1 MTFMPD
7 NITPAERPKFLTF
20 ICVLTFLS
28 AISGLWTQADSF
40 WSPGVAADRNR
51 QDIEKFQEGLEAQDN
66 PESIRMLEPFFNS
79 IYDQLTAENVRL
91 IAIIMLV
98 YESLTLFGAYLMWG
112 LQKRG
117 FYLYLA
123 GVAVAILGPIVLIGG
138 WLGGMT
144 AFGGAFFS
152 LIFALLYRSQLKYMV

>member
-1 MTFMPD
+1 MSD
-7 NITPAERPKFLTF
+7 NITPVERPKFLTF

-28 AISGLWTQADSF
+28 AISGLWTQADSL
-40 WSPGVAADRNR
+40 WSPGVAADRTR
-51 QDIEKFQEGLEAQDN
+51 QYFEKFQEGLEAQNNQD
-66 PESIRMLEPFFNS
+66 SAQMLEPFFDS
-79 IYDQLTAENVRL
+79 IYGQLTAKNIRL
-91 IAIIMLV
+91 SAVILLL

-152 LIFALLYRSQLKYMV
+152 LIFAVLYRSQLKYMV

>member
-1 MTFMPD
+1 MPD
-7 NITPAERPKFLTF
+7 NITPVERPRFLTV

-28 AISGLWTQADSF
+28 AISGLWTQADRL
-40 WSPGVAADRNR
+40 WSPGVVADQTR
-51 QDIEKFQEGLEAQDN
+51 QFFEQVQEGVEAQNND
-66 PESIRMLEPFFNS
+66 ESAEIMAKFFDT
-79 IYDQLTAENVRL
+79 IYDELSPDKIRL
-91 IAIIMLV
+91 SAIIMLI

-123 GVAVAILGPIVLIGG
+123 GIAVAIVGPIVLIGG

-152 LIFALLYRSQLKYMV
+152 LIFALLYRSQLKYMA

>member
-1 MTFMPD
+1 MSD
-7 NITPAERPKFLTF
+7 NISPVERPKFLTF

-28 AISGLWTQADSF
+28 AISGLWTQADRL
-40 WSPGVAADRNR
+40 WSPGVAADQNR
-51 QDIEKFQEGLEAQDN
+51 QFIEQMQEGVEAQNN
-66 PESIRMLEPFFNS
+66 PESTQVLEPFFDS
-79 IYDQLTAENVRL
+79 IYDQLTAENLRL
-91 IAIIMLV
+91 SAIIMLV

-138 WLGGMT
+138 WMGGMT

-152 LIFALLYRSQLKYMV
+152 IIFAFLYRSQLKYMA